1 MKNKIKTKK
10 AFAKRFLVLGNG
22 KLKRKHSHRSH
33 LASNKTTKQKRH
45 ARSSAILNKPQ
56 MKRAYQLLQR

>member
-33 LASNKTTKQKRH
+33 LSSNKSTKQKRH
-45 ARSSAILNKPQ
+45 ARKSTILGKSQ
-56 MKRAYQLLQR
+56 MKRAYQLLQK